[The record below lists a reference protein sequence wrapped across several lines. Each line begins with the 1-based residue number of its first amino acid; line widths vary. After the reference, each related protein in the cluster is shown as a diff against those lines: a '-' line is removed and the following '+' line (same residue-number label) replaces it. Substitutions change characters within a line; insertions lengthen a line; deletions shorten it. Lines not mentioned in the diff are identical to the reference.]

1 MFITQSTLSAY
12 YVPTT
17 MVKTSDVLLI
27 LVRIDSSGQT
37 VALRLFTYGISRLP
51 SSSPQLAHSSL
62 PDAAVSS
69 SSTSYSQRT

>member
-1 MFITQSTLSAY
+1 MLITQSTLSAS

-27 LVRIDSSGQT
+27 LVRIDSSSQT

-51 SSSPQLAHSSL
+51 SSSPQSAHSSL
-62 PDAAVSS
+62 QDAAVSS
-69 SSTSYSQRT
+69 SSTSCSQRT